1 MQATNGMQKLQHRR
15 EKNRARTNTSAISKV
30 KWRLLFNSFDADVN
44 KSRRQRHGVEMIPP
58 QKS

>member
-1 MQATNGMQKLQHRR
+1 MECKSYNTDVKKIAL
-15 EKNRARTNTSAISKV
+15 ARTNTSAISKV

-44 KSRRQRHGVEMIPP
+44 KSRRQRHGVEIIPP